1 MPLEALGFAL
11 PSSRGPL
18 SIPRCLCLRLHVLL
32 AKTKHRRVF
41 PAGWRGCFYKQQRL
55 PGTGP
60 RWGPGF
66 KPPSSARASL
76 GAWIRAPFL
85 CQGLPRTSLI
95 APRLNRE
102 EHRGYK
108 TGPLPG
114 AQGKAGPGR
123 HQEDRQAAPVSPSP
137 SGLAGLAPARHY
149 LPDLFLFFRR
159 TSLGCFSQHVAEDAT
174 PSTSNVTRMF
184 LKCLSWSSPHPFQS
198 HRKISEQLR
207 LSERIKRVQTEDMV
221 MP

>member
-1 MPLEALGFAL
+1 MYRGTWTCSWQRRSIAESSQRAGGAASTSNSGSRVRGLAGGLDSSPLPL
-11 PSSRGPL
+11 P
-18 SIPRCLCLRLHVLL
+18 
-32 AKTKHRRVF
+32 
-41 PAGWRGCFYKQQRL
+41 
-55 PGTGP
+55 GP

-66 KPPSSARASL
+66 EPPSSARASL